1 MTILY
6 ADNEP
11 IYWLSANEIRQD
23 VGLESVGVPESLPTV
38 TNCPNC
44 GAPIKGNRCEYCGT
58 VFGPTDDDL
67 DSLRKELRQKELELA
82 NARQSEQILSGLR
95 PANRNSLL
103 YTQTAQSVQDSIR
116 ELYSQQCE
124 NMAQTMCGITN
135 YVDGSQVIGTIEQP
149 QLWSDEPCPQDLG
162 LIQVP
167 VMTKESWIQR
177 FKNLFN

>member
-11 IYWLSANEIRQD
+11 IYWLSPNEIRQD
-23 VGLESVGVPESLPTV
+23 AGLESVGVPESLPKG

-58 VFGPTDDDL
+58 VFGPTNDDL

-95 PANRNSLL
+95 PANRNALFC
-103 YTQTAQSVQDSIR
+103 TQTAQSIQDGIR

-124 NMAQTMCGITN
+124 NMAQTMCRITN
-135 YVDGSQVIGTIEQP
+135 EQP